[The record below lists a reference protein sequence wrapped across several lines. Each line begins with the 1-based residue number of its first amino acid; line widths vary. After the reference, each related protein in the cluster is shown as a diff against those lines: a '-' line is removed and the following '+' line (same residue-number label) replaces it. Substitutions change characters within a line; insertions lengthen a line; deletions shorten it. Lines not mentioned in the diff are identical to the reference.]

1 MHSFLPLHFFRVC
14 PKYRYLLNNL
24 NTNNYEKTIPASYSF
39 ICLH

>member
-14 PKYRYLLNNL
+14 PKYRYLNNL